1 MFYNVHL
8 NDQSS
13 IIRKKRIIVT
23 HFSVI
28 YYHENYLIVKR
39 KTYDQHQKPFLRLEL
54 HMYKIYRIIV
64 SPLHYP

>member
-1 MFYNVHL
+1 MNCILCPTHVFKGHTHKL
-8 NDQSS
+8 P
-13 IIRKKRIIVT
+13 IKRVIVT

-39 KTYDQHQKPFLRLEL
+39 KTYDQHQQPFLRLEL

-64 SPLHYP
+64 F